1 MSFNTCAASWVRVL
15 SPDGTEDRVV
25 LCYLH
30 VSSFISPIKE
40 ASALWRTG
48 HQGGYSLKLGFN
60 TSLCGVKA
68 SENEP
73 RSENPISSSREGAP
87 ASAVMEFPSDQTCDG
102 SGLTQYPLTLWCICV
117 GEILNVAALKYEE
130 TLHHLPFFSLLS
142 PHPAHNFSSCLSIR

>member
-1 MSFNTCAASWVRVL
+1 MLTLHHGSNRVL
-15 SPDGTEDRVV
+15 SPDGTEDCVV
-25 LCYLH
+25 LCCLH

-40 ASALWRTG
+40 ASALWKTG

-60 TSLCGVKA
+60 TWLCGEGHWKWTQA
-68 SENEP
+68 WKCHLCEQRGSP
-73 RSENPISSSREGAP
+73 CLCSYGISFRPDMWCQWPDSVS
-87 ASAVMEFPSDQTCDG
+87 
-102 SGLTQYPLTLWCICV
+102 LTLWCICV